1 MVRIEVKG
9 IPGILKLLDPKRVDK
24 AAKSALVR
32 VRAQAKTE
40 AVRSMSKIWNISK
53 TDLEKKSSGK
63 PRIQTSGYVGNDLSA
78 RIYFMSGGISFVYFG
93 ATEFRFRGN
102 ALVKVN
108 RKGSKE
114 GRRGKR
120 DMTGVMLKPLRG
132 GKTTRLKAFF
142 AAVAY
147 GKNGAAGYHMGVFSR
162 HKDGRKG
169 SNGKA
174 KIYERK
180 MVSVATMIR
189 KPQVMQPL
197 QKFIQT
203 KWDERI
209 KHELKRQGLT
219 K

>member
-63 PRIQTSGYVGNDLSA
+63 PRIQTSGYVGNDLTA
-78 RIYFMSGGISFVYFG
+78 KIYFMSGGISLAYFG
-93 ATEFRFRGN
+93 ATEFRFKGN

-108 RKGSKE
+108 RKMSTVGK
-114 GRRGKR
+114 RGKKSVL
-120 DMTGVMLKPLRG
+120 GVAVKPLRG
-132 GKTTRLKAFF
+132 GKVTRLKAFF
-142 AAVAY
+142 AAVGY
-147 GKNGAAGYHMGVFSR
+147 GKNRAAGFHMGVFSR
-162 HKDGRKG
+162 HGH
-169 SNGKA
+169 GKRTP
-174 KIYERK
+174 IYERK
-180 MVSVATMIR
+180 MISVATMIR

-197 QKFIQT
+197 QKFIQA
-203 KWDERI
+203 KWSERI